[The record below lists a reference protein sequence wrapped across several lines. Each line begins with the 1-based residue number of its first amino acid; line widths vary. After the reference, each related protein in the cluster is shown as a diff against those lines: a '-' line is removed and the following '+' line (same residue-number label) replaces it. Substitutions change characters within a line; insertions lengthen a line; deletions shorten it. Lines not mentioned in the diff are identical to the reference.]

1 MSSPEEHASEG
12 GTEHDRTSDAGTH
25 DASTPDDRAHGALIP
40 GALMRDAPRPEGL
53 PPLVVVAG
61 ATGTGKTALSLA
73 LAAALGV
80 RGVAAEIVSA
90 DSRQVYRGMD
100 IGTAKATPEE
110 RARVPHHCLDL
121 VDPDGAFSVADYSH
135 HAAQSL
141 AGIAERSAVALLV
154 GGTGFYLRAVARGL
168 AVDELPWDAD
178 VRARIQATLADEGL
192 PALVEELRGIAPT
205 RAADVDLRNPRR
217 VVRALE
223 IARLRGDAPLPAP
236 RGYGRPVLWLG
247 LQVEPAVLRARIR
260 ARARAQFDAG
270 LIEETRALAARF
282 DPSLPSFSGIGY
294 AEALA
299 VIESRLDLETAIAV
313 DARRNVLFARRQATW
328 FRREPDVQW
337 LDATHELPLGEA
349 SGAIESY
356 LATLRRE

>member
-1 MSSPEEHASEG
+1 MSSPDERASGG
-12 GTEHDRTSDAGTH
+12 GTKDAGEP
-25 DASTPDDRAHGALIP
+25 DAALPDTGT
-40 GALMRDAPRPEGL
+40 PEGL

-73 LAAALGV
+73 LAAALRD
-80 RGVAAEIVSA
+80 RGVATEIVSA

-100 IGTAKATPEE
+100 IGTAKVTPEE

-121 VDPDGAFSVADYSH
+121 VDPDAAFSVADYSH
-135 HAAQSL
+135 HAAQAL
-141 AGIAERSAVALLV
+141 AEIAERGAVALLV
-154 GGTGFYLRAVARGL
+154 GGTGFYLRSVGRGL
-168 AVDELPWDAD
+168 AVDELPWDPQ
-178 VRARIQATLADEGL
+178 VRAAVEAMLVAEGL
-192 PALVEELRGIAPT
+192 PAVVTELRRIAPT

-223 IARLRGDAPLPAP
+223 IARVRGDAPLPAP

-247 LQVEPAVLRARIR
+247 LQVEPPVLRARIR

-270 LIEETRALAARF
+270 LIEETRALVARF

-294 AEALA
+294 AEALG
-299 VIESRLDLETAIAV
+299 VIGGRLDLETAIAV

-349 SGAIESY
+349 VAATIDY
-356 LATLRRE
+356 LAATVGR

>member
-1 MSSPEEHASEG
+1 MSSPEERASQV
-12 GTEHDRTSDAGTH
+12 GTENAGGPDSGTADAN
-25 DASTPDDRAHGALIP
+25 TPDRGTSAPGTTALGTTAP
-40 GALMRDAPRPEGL
+40 GTPEGL

-61 ATGTGKTALSLA
+61 ATGTGKTALSLV
-73 LAAALGV
+73 LAEGLAS

-121 VDPDGAFSVADYSH
+121 VDPDAPFSVADYSH
-135 HAAQSL
+135 HASRAL
-141 AGIAERSAVALLV
+141 AGIAGRGAVALLV

-168 AVDELPWDAD
+168 SVDELPWDPQ
-178 VRARIQATLADEGL
+178 VRAAVEAVLIADGL
-192 PALVEELRGIAPT
+192 PALVTELRRIAPA
-205 RAADVDLRNPRR
+205 RAAEVDLRNPRR

-223 IARLRGDAPLPAP
+223 IARFRGDAPLPAP
-236 RGYGRPVLWLG
+236 RGYGRPVMWLG
-247 LQVEPAVLRARIR
+247 VQVESAVLRSRIR

-270 LIEETRALAARF
+270 LVEETRALVARF

-299 VIESRLDLETAIAV
+299 FIDGRLDLEAAIAH
-313 DARRNVLFARRQATW
+313 DARRNVLFARR
-328 FRREPDVQW
+328 PCW
-337 LDATHELPLGEA
+337 L
-349 SGAIESY
+349 SY
-356 LATLRRE
+356 STNISHCNLTADHLTRDSSALAQSRV